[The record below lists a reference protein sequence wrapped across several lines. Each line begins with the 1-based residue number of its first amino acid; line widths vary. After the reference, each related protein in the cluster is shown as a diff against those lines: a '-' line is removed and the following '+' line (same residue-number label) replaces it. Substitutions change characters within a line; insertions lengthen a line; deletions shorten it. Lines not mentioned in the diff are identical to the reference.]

1 MMIYAVLSHF
11 VFVAKFTVKN
21 LNKDFI
27 NTGRLGHCFIK
38 LFIIFPLLKGGSPY
52 DEDNE

>member
-1 MMIYAVLSHF
+1 MLFLLHFLFCREIYG
-11 VFVAKFTVKN
+11 KN